1 MKNHKTI
8 KGQKPLDVPKLLQ
21 TFINKL
27 KSAEES
33 LDTADTWYANF
44 LGES

>member
-8 KGQKPLDVPKLLQ
+8 KGLKPLDVLKLLQ
-21 TFINKL
+21 IFINKL
-27 KSAEES
+27 KSVEES

-44 LGES
+44 LGEA